1 MARCLFNVG
10 KHHVNINVW
19 HLKIQK
25 KRKEKKNINFVTYRR
40 AAGVFE

>member
-1 MARCLFNVG
+1 MARCLFNVS

-19 HLKIQK
+19 HLKRQKKEK
-25 KRKEKKNINFVTYRR
+25 KRKTFVIYRR